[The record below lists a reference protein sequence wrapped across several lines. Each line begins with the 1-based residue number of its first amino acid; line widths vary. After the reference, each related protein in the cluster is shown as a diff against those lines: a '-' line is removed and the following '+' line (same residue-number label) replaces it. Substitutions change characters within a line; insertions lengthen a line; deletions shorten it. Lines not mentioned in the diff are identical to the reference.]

1 MSISERFFRKLEQR
15 KNWQEIYYYMIRC
28 QFNATIGGRASPDQ
42 KFVQQANRLADLL
55 MEIQLARYRSNF
67 IELLSMEKQ
76 I

>member
-28 QFNATIGGRASPDQ
+28 QFNATIGGRTIPDQ

-67 IELLSMEKQ
+67 MELLSMEKQ